1 MTKLFL
7 DGEVKKS
14 AEMQLELFDLIKALF
29 MTVNPIPV
37 KTAMAKMGFC
47 DIEMRLPL
55 CEMDDKDN
63 EKLYDSMR
71 KHGLIK

>member
-1 MTKLFL
+1 
-7 DGEVKKS
+7 
-14 AEMQLELFDLIKALF
+14 MQLELLKLIKALF

-55 CEMDDKDN
+55 CEMDEKEN
-63 EKLYDSMR
+63 EKLFEIMR